1 MDRLDYFEENGY
13 FDALSDAE
21 LDALRKARDDYGEI
35 KGDLQALVSKLKGKG
50 PALEL
55 LSEFLLHAVD
65 RAVVKAHAEFC
76 CCLELKNDEVR
87 KLNARI
93 DELELRLAQLLKN
106 P

>member
-1 MDRLDYFEENGY
+1 MDRLDYFEAEGY
-13 FDALSDAE
+13 FDGLTDAE
-21 LDALRKARDDYGEI
+21 LDSLRKARDDYVEI
-35 KGDLQALVSKLKGKG
+35 KADLQALVSKLKGKG

-55 LSEFLLHAVD
+55 LSEFMLHAVD
-65 RAVVKAHAEFC
+65 RAVVKAHAEFS

-93 DELELRLAQLLKN
+93 DELEHRLAQLGKN